1 MFKENKMKIERMLT
15 IIVMLLNRNRVTA
28 NELAEKFE
36 VSVRTIYRD
45 IETINL
51 AGIPIISH
59 SGNNGGFSIFES
71 YKLNH
76 QVIPLNNLSS
86 LLSILK
92 DVNATVDDIELESS
106 IEKLENIVPKNKAD
120 HLKLHMEQIIVDLHP
135 YGDTPDQKA
144 LVKTLRKAITQAN
157 LLTIDYRNYDNI
169 VSRRQIEPMS
179 LIFKNYT
186 WYLFAY
192 CLLKE
197 DFRTFRVSRIS
208 DAHIEH
214 QSFERREKS
223 YHEITASLKE
233 QTTMT
238 TIVLK
243 ISPIMKSR
251 VEDVFNKED
260 ITVLETGEFLIEATF
275 PEKEWLFSLIFSFGE
290 HIEVLAPKELRQTIA
305 SKLKL
310 MTEKYC

>member
-1 MFKENKMKIERMLT
+1 MKIERMLT

-28 NELAEKFE
+28 NELAQKFE

-59 SGNNGGFSIFES
+59 SGNNGGFSIYEN

-76 QVIPLNNLSS
+76 QVLTLNNLSS
-86 LLSILK
+86 LLSVLK
-92 DVNATVDDIELESS
+92 DINSTVDDIELESS
-106 IEKLENIVPKNKAD
+106 IEKLENIIPKNKAD
-120 HLKLHMEQIIVDLHP
+120 ELKLHMEQIIIDLHP
-135 YGDTPDQKA
+135 FGESLEQKS
-144 LVKTLRKAITQAN
+144 LVKTLRKSITQTDI
-157 LLTIDYRNYDNI
+157 LMIDYRNYNNI
-169 VSRRQIEPMS
+169 VSKRRVEPMS

-192 CLLKE
+192 CLSKE
-197 DFRTFRVSRIS
+197 DFRIFKVSRIS
-208 DAHIEH
+208 DCYIET

-223 YHEITASLKE
+223 YHEIRSLLNE
-233 QTTMT
+233 QTIMT

-243 ISPIMKSR
+243 IPSIMQSR
-251 VEDVFNKED
+251 VEDIFNKED
-260 ITVLETGEFLIEATF
+260 ISVLETGDLLVKATL

-290 HIEVLAPKELRQTIA
+290 HVEVLAPKEMREAIA
-305 SKLKL
+305 SKLRL
-310 MTEKYC
+310 MAEKYR

>member
-1 MFKENKMKIERMLT
+1 MKIERMLT

-28 NELAEKFE
+28 NELAQKFE

-59 SGNNGGFSIFES
+59 SGNNGGFSIYEN

-76 QVIPLNNLSS
+76 QVLTLNNLSS
-86 LLSILK
+86 LLSVLK
-92 DVNATVDDIELESS
+92 DINSTVDDIELESS
-106 IEKLENIVPKNKAD
+106 IEKLENIIPKNKAD
-120 HLKLHMEQIIVDLHP
+120 ELKLHMEQIIIDLHP
-135 YGDTPDQKA
+135 FGESLEQKS
-144 LVKTLRKAITQAN
+144 LVKTLRKSITQTDI
-157 LLTIDYRNYDNI
+157 LMIDYRNYNNI
-169 VSRRQIEPMS
+169 VSKRRVEPMS

-192 CLLKE
+192 CLSKE
-197 DFRTFRVSRIS
+197 DFRIFKVSRIS
-208 DAHIEH
+208 DCYIEN

-223 YHEITASLKE
+223 YHEIRTLLNE
-233 QTTMT
+233 QTIMT

-243 ISPIMKSR
+243 ISSIMQSR
-251 VEDVFNKED
+251 VEDIFNKED
-260 ITVLETGEFLIEATF
+260 ISVLETGELLVKATL

-290 HIEVLAPKELRQTIA
+290 HVEVLAPKEMREAIA
-305 SKLKL
+305 SKLRL
-310 MTEKYC
+310 MAEKYR

>member
-1 MFKENKMKIERMLT
+1 MKIERMLT
-15 IIVMLLNRNRVTA
+15 IIVMLLNRNRITA

-59 SGNNGGFSIFES
+59 SGNNGGFSIYES

-76 QVIPLNNLSS
+76 QVLTLNNLAS
-86 LLSILK
+86 LLSVLK
-92 DVNATVDDIELESS
+92 DINSTVDDIELESS
-106 IEKLENIVPKNKAD
+106 IEKLKNIIPENKED
-120 HLKLHMEQIIVDLHP
+120 YLKLHMEQIIIDLHP
-135 YGDTPDQKA
+135 YGDSPEHKA
-144 LVKTLRKAITQAN
+144 LVKTLRKAITQTN

-169 VSRRQIEPMS
+169 VSKRQVEPMS
-179 LIFKNYT
+179 LVFKNYT

-197 DFRTFRVSRIS
+197 EFRIFRVSRIS
-208 DAHIEH
+208 DFHIEN

-223 YHEITASLKE
+223 YHEIMTLLNE

-243 ISPIMKSR
+243 VSPKMKSR

-260 ITVLETGEFLIEATF
+260 IVVLETGELLVTATF

-290 HIEVLAPKELRQTIA
+290 HIEILAPKELRQKMAT
-305 SKLKL
+305 KLKL
-310 MTEKYC
+310 MAEKYH

>member
-1 MFKENKMKIERMLT
+1 MKIERMLT

-28 NELAEKFE
+28 HELSEKFE

-59 SGNNGGFSIFES
+59 SGNNGGFSIYES

-76 QVIPLNNLSS
+76 QVLTLNNMSS
-86 LLSILK
+86 LLSTLK
-92 DVNATVDDIELESS
+92 DINATVDDIELESS
-106 IEKLENIVPKNKAD
+106 IEKLENIVPKNKSD
-120 HLKLHMEQIIVDLHP
+120 HLKLHMEQIIIDLHP
-135 YGDTPDQKA
+135 YGNTPDQKA
-144 LVKTLRKAITQAN
+144 LVKALRKAITQTN

-169 VSRRQIEPMS
+169 VSSRQVEPMS
-179 LIFKNYT
+179 LVFKNYT

-208 DAHIEH
+208 DFHIENH
-214 QSFERREKS
+214 SFERREKS
-223 YHEITASLKE
+223 YHEITASLNE
-233 QTTMT
+233 QTAMT

-243 ISPIMKSR
+243 ISPKMKSR

-260 ITVLETGEFLIEATF
+260 ITILETGELLIEASF

-290 HIEVLAPKELRQTIA
+290 HIEVLAPKELRQTIT
-305 SKLKL
+305 SKLEL
-310 MTEKYC
+310 MTEKYR

>member
-1 MFKENKMKIERMLT
+1 MKIERMLT

-59 SGNNGGFSIFES
+59 SGNNGGFSIYES

-76 QVIPLNNLSS
+76 QLLTLHNLSS
-86 LLSILK
+86 LLSVLK
-92 DVNATVDDIELESS
+92 DINSTVDDIELESS
-106 IEKLENIVPKNKAD
+106 IEKLQNIIPKNKEEY
-120 HLKLHMEQIIVDLHP
+120 LKLHMEEIIIDLHP
-135 YGDTPDQKA
+135 YGDAPDQKT
-144 LVKTLRKAITQAN
+144 LVKTLRRAITQTN
-157 LLTIDYRNYDNI
+157 VLTIDYRNYDNI
-169 VSRRQIEPMS
+169 ISKRQVEPMS
-179 LIFKNYT
+179 LVFKNYT

-197 DFRTFRVSRIS
+197 EFRIFRVSRIS
-208 DAHIEH
+208 DFHIENRT
-214 QSFERREKS
+214 FERREKS
-223 YHEITASLKE
+223 YHESMALLNE
-233 QTTMT
+233 QAKMT
-238 TIVLK
+238 TVVLK
-243 ISPIMKSR
+243 VSPKMKSR

-260 ITVLETGEFLIEATF
+260 IAVLETGELLVTATF

-290 HIEVLAPKELRQTIA
+290 HIEILEPKELRQKMAT
-305 SKLKL
+305 KLSL
-310 MTEKYC
+310 MIEKYR

>member
-1 MFKENKMKIERMLT
+1 MKIERMLT

-28 NELAEKFE
+28 DELAQKFE

-59 SGNNGGFSIFES
+59 SGNNGGFSIYEN

-76 QVIPLNNLSS
+76 QVLTLNNLSS
-86 LLSILK
+86 LLSVLK
-92 DVNATVDDIELESS
+92 DINSTVDDIELESS
-106 IEKLENIVPKNKAD
+106 IEKLENIIPKNKAD
-120 HLKLHMEQIIVDLHP
+120 ELKLHMEQIIIDLHP
-135 YGDTPDQKA
+135 FGESLEQKS
-144 LVKTLRKAITQAN
+144 LVKTLRKSITQTDI
-157 LLTIDYRNYDNI
+157 LMIDYRNYNNI
-169 VSRRQIEPMS
+169 VSKRRVEPMS

-197 DFRTFRVSRIS
+197 DFRIFKVSRIS
-208 DAHIEH
+208 DCDIEN

-223 YHEITASLKE
+223 YHEIRTLLNE
-233 QTTMT
+233 QTIMT

-243 ISPIMKSR
+243 ISSIMQSR
-251 VEDVFNKED
+251 VEDIFNKED
-260 ITVLETGEFLIEATF
+260 ISVLETGELLVKATL

-290 HIEVLAPKELRQTIA
+290 HVEVLAPKEMREAIA
-305 SKLKL
+305 SKLRL
-310 MTEKYC
+310 MAEKYR